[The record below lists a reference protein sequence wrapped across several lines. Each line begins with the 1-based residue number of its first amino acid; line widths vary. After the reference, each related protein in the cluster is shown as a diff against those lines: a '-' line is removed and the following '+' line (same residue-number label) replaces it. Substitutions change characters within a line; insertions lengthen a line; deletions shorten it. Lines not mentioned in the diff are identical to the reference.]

1 MERGKNKPE
10 HKIHANPTNPRKPNK
25 PNKPNKPTREQQDRF
40 NAYLKD
46 HKIEYIQGNKGV

>member
-10 HKIHANPTNPRKPNK
+10 HKIHANPTNPR
-25 PNKPNKPTREQQDRF
+25 KPTREQQDRF